1 MSRNA
6 NFPAAGGDARPAADA
21 ETEALRACA
30 RQLLDAVAAEPVP
43 ERLRTLA
50 LALEEAL
57 DRQRSAARGA
67 KGVNEA
73 D

>member
-6 NFPAAGGDARPAADA
+6 NSPATAGDAHPAADA
-21 ETEALRACA
+21 ETETLRTCA

-50 LALEEAL
+50 LALEQAL
-57 DRQRSAARGA
+57 ERQRAARGA